1 MGPPWR
7 VERVAGPAADLH
19 AASADALRRDGLCRT
34 ARILVADSPAVVLGS
49 HEPEEWFD
57 AGALRRAGLGLARRR
72 SGGGAVL
79 VGPGLAVWVDFV
91 VPAGDP
97 LWDDDVGR
105 AAWWVGDL
113 WSEVLRAAGVPGGA
127 DLRVWRGPMR
137 PTRWSPVVCF
147 AGVGPGEVEVGG
159 AKVVGVS
166 QRRTRRA
173 ALFQSAALLQ
183 WDARLWD
190 SLLSAAGRHA
200 VGPDGRSARGPDG
213 PPDLAG
219 AARALGPAA
228 EAGVVSAMH
237 AALDAM
243 IF

>member
-7 VERVAGPAADLH
+7 VDRVAGPAGDLH
-19 AASADALRRDGLCRT
+19 AASADVLSRDRLSRT
-34 ARILVADSPAVVLGS
+34 ARILVARSPAVVLGS

-57 AGALRRAGLGLARRR
+57 IGALRRAGLGLARRR

-105 AAWWVGDL
+105 ATWWVGEL
-113 WSEVLRAAGVPGGA
+113 WSEVLRAAGVHGGEK
-127 DLRVWRGPMR
+127 LGVWRGPMR

-147 AGVGPGEVEVGG
+147 AGMGPGEVEMGG
-159 AKVVGVS
+159 AKVVGIS

-173 ALFQSAALLQ
+173 TLFQSAALLH
-183 WDARLWD
+183 WDARLWE

-200 VGPDGRSARGPDG
+200 VEPGGRLDGGPDG
-213 PPDLAG
+213 PPDLSG
-219 AARALGPAA
+219 AARALAPDRETA
-228 EAGVVSAMH
+228 VVSAMRD
-237 AALDAM
+237 ALDAM